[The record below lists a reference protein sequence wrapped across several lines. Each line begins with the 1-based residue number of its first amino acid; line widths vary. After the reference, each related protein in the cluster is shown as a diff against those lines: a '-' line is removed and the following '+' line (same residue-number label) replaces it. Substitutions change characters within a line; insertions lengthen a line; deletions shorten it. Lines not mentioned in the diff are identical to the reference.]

1 MPGISKGALPMRR
14 LLSLALTLAALAILI
29 SSPTYAQANTRYFS
43 QTGHTVS
50 GKFLTYWNTHGGLA
64 QQGYPISDQLQEV
77 SDVNGK
83 TYTVQYFERAEF
95 ELHPENQPPND
106 VELSL
111 LGSLRLAE
119 KYPSGNPTSNGAP
132 GPGYFPETRH
142 TVTGRFLEYWQ
153 THGGLAQQGYPI
165 TEAFQ
170 EKSDLNGQT
179 YTVQYF
185 ERAVFELHP
194 ENQPPN
200 DVLLSLLGTFRFK
213 EKYPNGPPAGTGGPP
228 PPAAPTATAV
238 PVNNYAASAS
248 VDNAAPHHNQTVTV
262 LGTVRSGNGAGVA
275 GAEMRTIWHYKS
287 TDSGCNGGPT
297 DANGNARCSRDIST
311 ASYGFQVNI
320 DVTFLLPN
328 GQTLQTRTSFT
339 PQQ

>member
-1 MPGISKGALPMRR
+1 MTNPKVRPLMALSALLLVALMFGASSQAP
-14 LLSLALTLAALAILI
+14 SAAAPL
-29 SSPTYAQANTRYFS
+29 AQATSYTFA

-50 GKFLTYWNTHGGLA
+50 GKFLAYWNNNGGLA
-64 QQGYPISDQLQEV
+64 QQGYPISDQMQEV
-77 SDVNGK
+77 SPTDGK
-83 TYTVQYFERAEF
+83 
-95 ELHPENQPPND
+95 
-106 VELSL
+106 
-111 LGSLRLAE
+111 
-119 KYPSGNPTSNGAP
+119 
-132 GPGYFPETRH
+132 
-142 TVTGRFLEYWQ
+142 
-153 THGGLAQQGYPI
+153 
-165 TEAFQ
+165 
-170 EKSDLNGQT
+170 T

-238 PVNNYAASAS
+238 PVNNYVASAS
-248 VDNAAPHHNQTVTV
+248 VDNATPHHNQTVTV
-262 LGTVRSGNGAGVA
+262 LGTVKSGNGAGVA

-297 DANGNARCSRDIST
+297 NASGVATCSRDIST

-328 GQTLQTRTSFT
+328 GQTLQTSTSFT